1 MFKLRL
7 LIATLL
13 TGIFSSLA
21 LADGM
26 IVPVRPEIRV
36 SGSWAVKYHHV
47 NITVRDQV
55 ASVAIDQEFI
65 NTGHG
70 MIEVEYL
77 FPVPPDA
84 AIDSMTL
91 VVNGKEFA
99 AQLLKADEARRIY
112 EDIVRKKKDPALLEY
127 VGFGLIKT
135 RAFPLEPGKP
145 AKVLVTYKN
154 VCKKDNNLVGVWYPL
169 NTEKFS
175 AKPIEDVE
183 VRVDIKDK
191 ADITAVYSP
200 THDLAVERKD
210 PRHVIA
216 SFKARDTI
224 PTTDFQVLYK
234 SADEEVGA
242 TLLTA
247 QPDSKKDGYFMM
259 LVSPNPR
266 SAKGAVVAKDVL
278 VVFDHSGSM
287 SGQKLDQAKDALRF
301 ILKNLNKAD
310 RFNIIAYS
318 DDVEPFFDKLMPV
331 SDKNIEE
338 AMERLDR
345 VEATGGTNIDEAL
358 LTAMKM
364 LPNWQFQH
372 LPATKGTPAPWER
385 IPDKT
390 PKYVIFLTDGQPT
403 VGKTHEEEILQD
415 VKKANACNARV
426 FAFGVGYDV
435 NVKLLDKLVRQ
446 NSGRSDYVKPKEPV
460 EAKISS
466 LYTKI
471 KNPVMTGIKVSI
483 DGLRLRDMYPR
494 EVGDLFEGDQIVL
507 VGRYFGEDV
516 EKLNRGGEGK
526 SHTNIVVKG
535 TYEGRERAF
544 EYPATVNAAGRDSRY
559 AFVEKLWAIRRVGF
573 LLDEI
578 QLHGENKEIVDEL
591 VRLSKDYGIMT
602 PYTAFLADER
612 TPLARPAEVHMRAMA
627 EAKDLSGVSDGASGQ
642 MAAKMRGELNDAAR
656 APSPGGAYG
665 GSGGTL
671 AGSQA
676 RAGTVV
682 IGGRDQFDY
691 ESGNKK
697 VLANVRQVGN
707 QAVYQRGNIWIASNA
722 THIDPDRDAA
732 KIKQVQRFSDEYFKL
747 VSANT
752 AAENQILASQ
762 QEHEELL
769 VELRGTV
776 YQIK

>member
-26 IVPVRPEIRV
+26 IVPVRPDIRV

-55 ASVAIDQEFI
+55 ASVAIDQEFV

-154 VCKKDNNLVGVWYPL
+154 VCKKDNNLVEVWYPL

-259 LVSPNPR
+259 LVSPNAR
-266 SAKGAVVAKDVL
+266 SAREAVVAKDVV

-310 RFNIIAYS
+310 RFNVIAYS
-318 DDVEPFFDKLMPV
+318 DDVEPFFDKLMLV

-364 LPNWQFQH
+364 LPRYADRGYDTEGKH
-372 LPATKGTPAPWER
+372 LYVPPPPPA
-385 IPDKT
+385 
-390 PKYVIFLTDGQPT
+390 YVIFLTDGQPT

-446 NSGRSDYVKPKEPV
+446 NNGRSDYVKPKEPV

-526 SHTNIVVKG
+526 YHTNITVKG

-544 EYPATVNAAGRDSRY
+544 EYSATVNAAERDSRY

-602 PYTAFLADER
+602 PYPAFLADER
-612 TPLARPAEVHMRAMA
+612 TPLARPAEVHMKAMA
-627 EAKDLSGVSDGASGQ
+627 EAKDLGDKFEGAAGQ
-642 MAAKMRGELNDAAR
+642 MAAKTRGELNEAAR
-656 APSPGGAYG
+656 APSPGWAYG
-665 GSGGTL
+665 GSGGQ
-671 AGSQA
+671 SESSSP
-676 RAGTVV
+676 RAGTAV
-682 IGGRDQFDY
+682 IGNNKQDDY
-691 ESGNKK
+691 ESGRRQ

-747 VSANT
+747 VGANS

-762 QEHEELL
+762 QEHEELM
-769 VELRGTV
+769 VTLRGQA
-776 YQIK
+776 YLIK